1 MDVLRN
7 GGDPAEVADIIIN
20 FNDKSIACL
29 RKLVILAGMSRLVCS
44 LCLVFSVQL
53 NSAPVEAGV
62 ILTADSASVSDTN
75 PLHEQP
81 RPDNSEPAVQFD
93 NLLGMS
99 GNAGA
104 SPVSPS
110 IVGLSLECVGIDSSA
125 ELCWGCA
132 IENSVLPSPPLL
144 DGLLKPA

>member
-1 MDVLRN
+1 
-7 GGDPAEVADIIIN
+7 
-20 FNDKSIACL
+20 
-29 RKLVILAGMSRLVCS
+29 MSRLVCI

-62 ILTADSASVSDTN
+62 ILTADSASVNDANS
-75 PLHEQP
+75 LHEQP
-81 RPDNSEPAVQFD
+81 SPDNPEPAVQFD

-99 GNAGA
+99 GNAGV
-104 SPVSPS
+104 SLVSPS

-125 ELCWGCA
+125 ELCWRCA
-132 IENSVLPSPPLL
+132 IKNSVLPSPPLL